1 MEIPYVNSGCSKP
14 GLPRAEPG
22 DTRSVDV
29 RLAGCMHPPLHE
41 AAQEHVTGHRGS
53 KNPQVIPGSHAS
65 DNSWMATGHPEPK
78 GGVSGE
84 IQGR

>member
-1 MEIPYVNSGCSKP
+1 
-14 GLPRAEPG
+14 
-22 DTRSVDV
+22 
-29 RLAGCMHPPLHE
+29 MHPPLHE
-41 AAQEHVTGHRGS
+41 AAQEHVTGHSGS

-84 IQGR
+84 IQEVEANPVLRPHGSQLQVTRA